1 MRVDIFAM
9 AIHNNMTTD
18 ALGMVDLAYA
28 PPFAGVW
35 DAVHIAAN
43 AAK

>member
-1 MRVDIFAM
+1 MFAI
-9 AIHNNMTTD
+9 AIHNNMTTMD
-18 ALGMVDLAYA
+18 LGMTDLCYE

-35 DAVHIAAN
+35 DAVHIACN